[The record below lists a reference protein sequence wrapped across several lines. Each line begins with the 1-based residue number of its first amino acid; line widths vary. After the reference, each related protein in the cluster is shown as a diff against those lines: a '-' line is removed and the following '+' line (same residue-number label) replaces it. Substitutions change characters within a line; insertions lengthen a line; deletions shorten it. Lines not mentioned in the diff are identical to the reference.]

1 MEPLELFILAH
12 PTLNDLAPP
21 NFIRIAE
28 RTGYDGINLRLIPL
42 EPNTAAANIFND
54 RALLRATADA
64 LAASPLVLLDIEVI
78 RIEPDTVAA
87 QFEAMFAAGA
97 LLGARY
103 AVAIAM
109 DTEEARVAQ
118 RLAELCAVAKPHG
131 LTVVLE
137 FMMRGGIRT
146 LDAAHRIVRATGADN
161 VGILVDALHFYRSG
175 AQLSDLA
182 TIDPALLPYMQIND
196 VRDLAALRQA
206 TPPETVVWKKTLPG
220 TGDLALAELLAA
232 LPPGIPIS
240 IEVPGAP
247 GASLEEA
254 ERYAAEALRRTRSVL
269 AEPSARH

>member
-1 MEPLELFILAH
+1 MERLELFVLAH
-12 PTLNDLAPP
+12 PTLNDLAPRD
-21 NFIRIAE
+21 FIRIAE
-28 RTGYDGINLRLIPL
+28 RTGYDAINLRLIPL
-42 EPNTAAANIFND
+42 DPNTAAANIFND

-175 AQLSDLA
+175 AKLSDLA

-196 VRDLAALRQA
+196 VRDFAALRQA

-240 IEVPGAP
+240 IEVPGTP

-254 ERYAAEALRRTRSVL
+254 EGYAAEALRRTRSVL